1 MWLRVALR
9 EIELVFGSALKQCA
23 QERNWLYNYHTKVCW
38 PSFGVEYFLPTNNSL
53 TAALGKT
60 PKLHDIGPCGQG
72 ASRASVRATTFNILL
87 KYDVINILKY
97 NESRR
102 CNIYGL

>member
-38 PSFGVEYFLPTNNSL
+38 PSFGVEYFLPTNNSF
-53 TAALGKT
+53 TATLGKT
-60 PKLHDIGPCGQG
+60 PNCTALPGSCGQEAALKTAQPKMG
-72 ASRASVRATTFNILL
+72 YDSRTPYYLR
-87 KYDVINILKY
+87 
-97 NESRR
+97 
-102 CNIYGL
+102 